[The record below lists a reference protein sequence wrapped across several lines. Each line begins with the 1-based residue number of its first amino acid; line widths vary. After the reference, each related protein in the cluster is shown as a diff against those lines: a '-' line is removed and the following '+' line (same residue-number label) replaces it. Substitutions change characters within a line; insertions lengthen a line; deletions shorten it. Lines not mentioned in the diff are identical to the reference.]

1 MAYEK
6 TNWESGVTPC
16 SASNFNKME
25 EGIYNNSVFLEQLS
39 NSNVLHNADFRYPV
53 NQRGLISY
61 QGSSSKYVFTL
72 DRWFLSKTSVNY
84 LGIGDGC
91 CTVTIASGGFF
102 AQGIEDVNML
112 SDVMTVSIKLINE
125 ENVYILTKQSGDN
138 FGTVTKNGKSV
149 DVVLDGYFFKLVNNS
164 TSLVTLGI
172 EYIKLE
178 NGNKATPFVPRP
190 FAYELLLCKRY
201 YESNE
206 VVFSPMAGIT
216 PASYY
221 IVANG
226 MNFEVEKY
234 REPDMTFSSLI
245 TNYGATISSS
255 ITSHFASKKY
265 LRNIGLSASCS
276 DWYLRTTYI
285 ADAEI
290 YP

>member
-6 TNWESGVTPC
+6 TIWESGVTPC

-25 EGIYNNSVFLEQLS
+25 EGIYNNSIFLEQLC
-39 NSNVLHNADFRYPV
+39 NPNILHNADFRYPV
-53 NQRGLISY
+53 NQRGLVNY

-72 DRWFLSKTSVNY
+72 DRWFLSKTSVNSVGKY
-84 LGIGDGC
+84 DGYC
-91 CTVTIASGGFF
+91 IVGLASGGFF

-112 SDVMTVSIKLINE
+112 TDEMTVSIKLR
-125 ENVYILTKQSGDN
+125 NVDAAYVLTKQNGDN
-138 FGTVTKNGKSV
+138 FGTITKDGKSL
-149 DVVLDGYFFKLVNNS
+149 DVKLDGNFFKLINNS
-164 TSLVTLGI
+164 STAVTLSI

-178 NGNKATPFVPRP
+178 RGNKATPFVPRP

-206 VVFSPMAGIT
+206 VVFSPMAGVT

-234 REPDMTFSSLI
+234 REPDMSFGTLLSNTGSSI
-245 TNYGATISSS
+245 SAT

-265 LRNIGLSASCS
+265 LRNIGISASNS
-276 DWYLRTTYI
+276 AWYLRTTYV